1 MKCVLFLLALVT
13 LTACGGGGTSSVS
26 FATLSVLGNGD
37 GIARAKAD
45 DGSQVLIYT
54 PEVVEVV
61 ASANSVTS
69 SEIANL
75 SASDFP
81 ITAQNQYILVRTGTF
96 TSEGITFNVTG
107 VEDKITNNA
116 SVLFIEMPS
125 GMNDI
130 SMVGGTKYRNAPRGQ
145 YTYFGTQM
153 STYRNSIAPG
163 SFGSFALVADFE
175 NRAFGY
181 SGSSGSLEVN
191 GGGVLDIA
199 NGRFATSNLTV
210 TAGSSTYGGTMH
222 GMLHGS
228 GATATSGVFHTSG
241 YSPLYTGAF
250 VGGMDN

>member
-1 MKCVLFLLALVT
+1 MRYVIIFLALLT

-37 GIARAKAD
+37 GIARATAG

-54 PEVVEVV
+54 PEVAETV
-61 ASANSVTS
+61 ASANSTS
-69 SEIANL
+69 SSDLVNL

-81 ITAQNQYILVRTGTF
+81 ITAQSEYVVVRTGTF
-96 TSEGITFNVTG
+96 TSEGYTFNVTG
-107 VEDKITNNA
+107 VEDVSTSNA
-116 SVLFIEMPS
+116 AVVFIEMPS
-125 GMNDI
+125 GFNDI
-130 SMVGGTKYRNAPRGQ
+130 SMVGGTKYRNAPRGGH
-145 YTYFGTQM
+145 YYVGTQM

-163 SFGSFALVADFE
+163 SYGTFAIYADFDKKV
-175 NRAFGY
+175 FGY
-181 SGSSGSLEVN
+181 SGSSGNLEVN
-191 GGGVLDIA
+191 GAGALDTA
-199 NGRFATSNLTV
+199 NGRFATSDLTV